1 MKKIA
6 VYPGSF
12 DPITYGHL
20 DIIRRT
26 LTIFDEVIVA
36 VARNSSKNSL
46 FTTEERVGLIQEV
59 LKDEKRVVVDTFT
72 GLLIDYVSS
81 KNAHVIIRGLRAIS
95 DFEYEFQIAQMN
107 STIGHDV
114 ETLFMMTSVQ
124 YGYLSSSIVKEVCSL
139 NGTIDGF
146 VPPEVKSAMRLKFGF
161 NNTSEKHNPT
171 IQTQSTKPR
180 RKSR

>member
-1 MKKIA
+1 MKTIA

-36 VARNSSKNSL
+36 VARNSQKNAL
-46 FTTEERVGLIQEV
+46 FNTDERVALIQQTLQE
-59 LKDEKRVVVDTFT
+59 EKRVTVDTFT
-72 GLLIDYVSS
+72 GLLIDY
-81 KNAHVIIRGLRAIS
+81 AHSRQANVIIRGLRAIS

-107 STIGHDV
+107 SCIGRDI

-124 YGYLSSSIVKEVCSL
+124 YGFLSSSIVKEVCAL
-139 NGTIDGF
+139 NGNVDVF
-146 VPPEVKSAMRLKFGF
+146 VPQEVKTALRTKFGL
-161 NNTSEKHNPT
+161 
-171 IQTQSTKPR
+171 I
-180 RKSR
+180 

>member
-20 DIIRRT
+20 DIIKRG
-26 LTIFDEVIVA
+26 LTIFDEIIVA
-36 VARNSSKNSL
+36 VASNSQKNAL
-46 FTTEERVGLIQEV
+46 FTTNERVELIQDV
-59 LKDEKRVVVDTFT
+59 LKDEGRVTVDTFS

-81 KNAHVIIRGLRAIS
+81 RKAHVIIRGLRAIS

-107 STIGHDV
+107 SSIGKEI
-114 ETLFMMTSVQ
+114 ETLFMMTSLQ

-139 NGTIDGF
+139 NGNIDKF
-146 VPPEVKSAMRLKFGF
+146 VPPEVKKALRLKYGL
-161 NNTSEKHNPT
+161 
-171 IQTQSTKPR
+171 
-180 RKSR
+180 

>member
-20 DIIRRT
+20 DIIKRG
-26 LTIFDEVIVA
+26 LTIFDEVVVA
-36 VARNSSKNSL
+36 VAANSQKNAL
-46 FTTEERVGLIQEV
+46 FTFDERVALIRDV
-59 LKDEKRVVVDTFT
+59 LKDEKRVQVDTFT

-81 KNAHVIIRGLRAIS
+81 REAHVIIRGLRAIS

-107 STIGHDV
+107 SCIGRGV
-114 ETLFMMTSVQ
+114 ETLFMMTSLQ

-139 NGTIDGF
+139 NGNIDGF
-146 VPPEVKSAMRLKFGF
+146 VPLEVKSALRLKYGLD
-161 NNTSEKHNPT
+161 
-171 IQTQSTKPR
+171 
-180 RKSR
+180 